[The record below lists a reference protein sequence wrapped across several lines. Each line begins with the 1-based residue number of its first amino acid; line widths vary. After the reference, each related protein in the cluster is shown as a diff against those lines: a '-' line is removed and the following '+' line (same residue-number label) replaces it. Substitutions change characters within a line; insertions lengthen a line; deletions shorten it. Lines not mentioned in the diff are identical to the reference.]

1 MSHLK
6 DSAFQFTN
14 PVIVSMK
21 YELNP
26 KYNRNSDTIYTRSIR
41 RNISRSK
48 NSNDALLMVTLNI
61 GGEDSTNPWVNV
73 SLTMAAN
80 FHWDG
85 SLNEKADD
93 LLKLNGTS
101 LLLGYMRP
109 VISNITAYSPGG
121 SLNIPFM
128 NLVDE
133 VKDD

>member
-1 MSHLK
+1 
-6 DSAFQFTN
+6 
-14 PVIVSMK
+14 MK

-26 KYNRNSDTIYTRSIR
+26 KYNRNSDTIHTRSIR

-80 FHWDG
+80 FHWDD

>member
-61 GGEDSTNPWVNV
+61 DGEDSTNPWVNV

-80 FHWDG
+80 FHWDD

>member
-48 NSNDALLMVTLNI
+48 NSNDALLIVTLNI

-80 FHWDG
+80 FHWDD
-85 SLNEKADD
+85 SLTEKADD